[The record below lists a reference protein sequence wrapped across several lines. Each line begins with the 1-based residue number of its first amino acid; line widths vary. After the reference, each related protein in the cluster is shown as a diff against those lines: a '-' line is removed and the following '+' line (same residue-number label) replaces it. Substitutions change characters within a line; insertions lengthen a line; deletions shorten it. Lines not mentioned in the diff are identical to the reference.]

1 VPGRFVTSFAFL
13 AGAMLSLGSFARAA
27 PFQFTL
33 EGNVDFTL
41 IPEVAVGDTA
51 RIRFTVDNEDLE
63 PSPTFGKYLS
73 SGTVTIDF
81 PQTTLIA
88 GQLGYL
94 QVKLFFADRISY
106 LNTGQ
111 SLSFDMPLSFP
122 DGTIPTDEL
131 PSAIPL
137 SLATVNKFYIFP
149 ISNEIISGRITSYSA
164 APIPETGSTF
174 GGATYWLLMRA
185 ARRRKRRGCC
195 QSRPMS

>member
-1 VPGRFVTSFAFL
+1 
-13 AGAMLSLGSFARAA
+13 MLSLGSFARAA
-27 PFQFTL
+27 PFQVAL
-33 EGNVDFTL
+33 EGTVDFTL
-41 IPEVAVGDTA
+41 IPEVAVGDIA
-51 RIRFTVDNEDLE
+51 RIRFTVDSEDLE

-88 GQLGYL
+88 GELGYL
-94 QVKLFFADRISY
+94 QVKLFFSDRISY

-111 SLSFDMPLSFP
+111 TLSFSMPLSFP

-137 SLATVNKFYIFP
+137 SLATVNRFYVFP

-164 APIPETGSTF
+164 VPIPETSATV
-174 GGATYWLLMRA
+174 GGASCWLLTGAVRRHN
-185 ARRRKRRGCC
+185 RRRCCCC
-195 QSRPMS
+195 QRGPIS